1 MKLYVG
7 LDVGLEETSLCVVDN
22 EGLTVREVKL
32 GTEPEAIRS
41 ALEGYADRLDRV
53 GVEASSLGI
62 WLYREL
68 QPTGVPIVVVE
79 ARHMRVSLS
88 TMRNKTDR
96 NDARGIAQMMRL
108 GWYRAVHVKNIE
120 MQKMRSLLANRKLL
134 KRKLIDIENHIRG
147 TLRAYGLLVG
157 AVGRSGYEARVRE
170 LLEHSDPVFSLMIET
185 MLDVRRSLFEGYER
199 LHKVLLQ
206 VVQHDEICRRL
217 MTVPGV
223 GPVAALSFKVG
234 VDDPLRFARSRT
246 VGAHF
251 GLTPRRHQS
260 GTSIDYEGR
269 ITKQGDIAVREA
281 LCEAAASLLLRV
293 RKWSALRAWG
303 LRIAKRS
310 SMLCAIVA
318 VARKLASIL
327 HRMWVNETDFHVGFG
342 AKVTQRL
349 RLKPAQ

>member
-7 LDVGLEETSLCVVDN
+7 LDVGLEETSLCIVDS
-22 EGLTVREVKL
+22 EGVTVREVKVS
-32 GTEPEAIRS
+32 TEPEAIRC
-41 ALEGYADRLDRV
+41 ALEGSADRLDRV

-68 QPTGVPIVVVE
+68 QPAGVPIIVVE

-108 GWYRAVHVKNIE
+108 GWYRAVHVKNID

-147 TLRAYGLLVG
+147 TLRAYGLLMG
-157 AVGRSGYEARVRE
+157 AVGRGGYEARVRE
-170 LLEHSDPVFSLMIET
+170 LIEHSDPVFSLMIEA
-185 MLDVRRSLFEGYER
+185 MLDVRRAIFDGYER
-199 LHKVLLQ
+199 LHRVVLQ
-206 VVQHDEICRRL
+206 VVQHDPVCRRL

-223 GPVAALSFKVG
+223 G
-234 VDDPLRFARSRT
+234 VDDPLRFTRSRT

-260 GTSIDYEGR
+260 GTSIDFEGR
-269 ITKQGDIAVREA
+269 ITKQGDVNVREA

-293 RKWSALRAWG
+293 RRWSALRAWG

-318 VARKLASIL
+318 VARKLAGIL
-327 HRMWVNETDFHVGFG
+327 HRMWISETDFHVGFG

-349 RLKPAQ
+349 RLKPVQ

>member
-1 MKLYVG
+1 MKVYVG
-7 LDVGLEETSLCVVDN
+7 LDVGLEETSLCIVDS
-22 EGLTVREVKL
+22 EGVTVREAKVS
-32 GTEPEAIRS
+32 TEPQAIRC
-41 ALEGYADRLDRV
+41 ALEGSADRLDRV

-68 QPTGVPIVVVE
+68 QPAGVPIIVVE

-108 GWYRAVHVKNIE
+108 GWYRAVHVKNIH
-120 MQKMRSLLANRKLL
+120 MQQMRSLLANRKLL

-147 TLRAYGLLVG
+147 TLRAYGLLMG
-157 AVGRSGYEARVRE
+157 AVGRGGYEARVRE
-170 LLEHSDPVFSLMIET
+170 LIEHGDPVFSLMIEA
-185 MLDVRRSLFEGYER
+185 MLDVRRAIFDGYER
-199 LHKVLLQ
+199 LHRVVLQ
-206 VVQHDEICRRL
+206 VVQHDPVCRRL
-217 MTVPGV
+217 MTVPG
-223 GPVAALSFKVG
+223 VAALSFKVG
-234 VDDPLRFARSRT
+234 VDDPLRFTRSRT

-260 GTSIDYEGR
+260 GTSIDFEGR
-269 ITKQGDIAVREA
+269 ITKQGDVNVREA

-293 RKWSALRAWG
+293 RRWSALRAWG

-318 VARKLASIL
+318 VARKLAGIL
-327 HRMWVNETDFHVGFG
+327 HRMWISETDFHVGFG